1 MPYLSLVYLSFF
13 GLPKLGLPGPA
24 LAVAIR
30 CAALYRGGNFCERR
44 RAALHIVLRGQ
55 PLAAMSLVLSCWQV
69 QRYIVAPQ
77 LLGLLC
83 PPTLSL
89 AIMMYND
96 SAIVIR
102 DETAGDAGLALAA
115 LAYRLLQLRR

>member
-1 MPYLSLVYLSFF
+1 M
-13 GLPKLGLPGPA
+13 
-24 LAVAIR
+24 
-30 CAALYRGGNFCERR
+30 
-44 RAALHIVLRGQ
+44 HIVLRGQ